1 MRLQFWKQWKKPGS
15 FSLYLKC
22 GGIFLFLA
30 FTVLIVACGSNGD
43 TSQADLGNPV
53 VTVTIRLGDSGSPTP
68 PLADYSCG
76 AWATD
81 TSPTYTTGSISVYAK
96 FVHNQDGNPEGIG
109 NASATAIVQWP
120 DGSTDTR
127 TATTT
132 SDGLAVF
139 SIPLKPVAIN
149 KIVLINV
156 TFSKAGVPPCTI
168 PQAAYF
174 TIVISS
180 PTASPGAS
188 PTATVT
194 VTVTPTPTVGIPGG
208 SSIAQ
213 PDAAEASNTDAHKAT
228 TLNFLSTH
236 G

>member
-1 MRLQFWKQWKKPGS
+1 MRLQFWKQWKKITS

-22 GGIFLFLA
+22 GAIFLFLTL
-30 FTVLIVACGSNGD
+30 TVFIVACGGNSDNN
-43 TSQADLGNPV
+43 QPDLGNPV
-53 VTVTIRLGDSGSPTP
+53 VTVTIRLGDSNGLPPSPLP
-68 PLADYSCG
+68 DYSCG

-81 TSPTYTTGSISVYAK
+81 SSPTYATGSISVFAK
-96 FVHNQDGNPEGIG
+96 FVHNQNGNPEGVG
-109 NASATAIVQWP
+109 NASATATVNWP

-139 SIPLKPVAIN
+139 SIPLKPVALN
-149 KIVLINV
+149 KIVLIHV
-156 TFSKAGVPPCTI
+156 TFFKAGLHPCTV

-188 PTATVT
+188 PSATTTPTVT
-194 VTVTPTPTVGIPGG
+194 TTPEGTPSPSPTTTPTPYPTPTKTPTPTPTK
-208 SSIAQ
+208 
-213 PDAAEASNTDAHKAT
+213 PPH
-228 TLNFLSTH
+228 
-236 G
+236 